1 MAKLANQGPVD
12 KLAFYFGYS
21 GGTRSPIPDFIQ
33 PPRLC
38 VPRCVPRRKIH
49 KKRAR
54 QNDISPCYYWSGRED
69 LNLRPPAPKAGA
81 LPDCATPRHFCCP
94 HTTVY
99 NRSQALTDK
108 VTAPARAGPSRWRWP
123 VMPHTCLAAVR
134 AFAGWLPQLGA
145 CSPLP
150 PAPPADRLP
159 SGVPGERR

>member
-1 MAKLANQGPVD
+1 MGRLLKSQ
-12 KLAFYFGYS
+12 
-21 GGTRSPIPDFIQ
+21 PIRIKRNFSNDNIPCEILSSFVVGLSSFDVTHKQQATNNIFI
-33 PPRLC
+33 
-38 VPRCVPRRKIH
+38 I
-49 KKRAR
+49 
-54 QNDISPCYYWSGRED
+54 WSGRED